1 MRSLQFRSS
10 LVGVGQ
16 LILHPRIQ
24 LCLEFSY
31 FPSFL
36 SSIPS
41 LMGLPPLMQ
50 KYMRSVRCV
59 AVVVSAAII
68 YLGKKLCAC
77 SCPPSL
83 FTATHF
89 FLPSYFFLFGPSSTI
104 SQRPKKVM
112 ILFLNGHCV
121 ILLSFYL
128 SAAAL
133 LPSENVHGDD

>member
-1 MRSLQFRSS
+1 MRNLQFRSS
-10 LVGVGQ
+10 LVGEGQ

-89 FLPSYFFLFGPSSTI
+89 FLPSFFLFGPSSTI

-133 LPSENVHGDD
+133 LPSENVHADD